1 MVNPKFRTKLLEIVE
16 NQLKENDPPCT
27 GETLNRL
34 MEMGKTEEESKL
46 LIAGILVEEMYDIM
60 KNKVPFNE
68 GRYAEK
74 LAKLT
79 T

>member
-16 NQLKENDPPCT
+16 NQLREDNPKCT

-34 MEMGKTEEESKL
+34 LEMGKTEEESKL

-60 KNKVPFNE
+60 KNQVPFNE
-68 GRYAEK
+68 SRYAEK
-74 LAKLT
+74 LANLT
-79 T
+79 S

>member
-1 MVNPKFRTKLLEIVE
+1 MVNPRFRTKLLEIVE
-16 NQLKENDPPCT
+16 NQLKENNPPCT

-34 MEMGKTEEESKL
+34 MKMGKTEEESKL

-68 GRYAEK
+68 SRYAEK
-74 LAKLT
+74 LANLT
-79 T
+79 S